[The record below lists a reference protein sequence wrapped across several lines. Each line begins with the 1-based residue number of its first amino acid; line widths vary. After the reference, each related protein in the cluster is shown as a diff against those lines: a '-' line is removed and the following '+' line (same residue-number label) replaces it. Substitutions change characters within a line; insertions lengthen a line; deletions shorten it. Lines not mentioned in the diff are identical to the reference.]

1 MKKNNYWKNYSFL
14 LLGPASTLRLNLGLL
29 RRPPMPRKRREQKL
43 CEEFEAEGIYTIEK
57 LLELVSKL
65 SKLEKTSDCLD
76 WDLKEW
82 LYENSEAFPPEEFQK
97 LLDLENH
104 CTPEQYKAFRSVTNN
119 WHFSAISSSISDKH
133 IQLVAENPDAFAYA
147 YDDIFPKIFP
157 WLRRY
162 KFSKNSGNVCSNEQN
177 LNLALFSPQSKET
190 IVPSDIEL
198 HVY

>member
-1 MKKNNYWKNYSFL
+1 
-14 LLGPASTLRLNLGLL
+14 
-29 RRPPMPRKRREQKL
+29 MPRKRREQKL

-104 CTPEQYKAFRSVTNN
+104 CTPEQYKVFRSVTNN

-133 IQLVAENPDAFAYA
+133 IQLVAENPDAFSYA
-147 YDDIFPKIFP
+147 YDDIFPEDLSLATKIQILKEQRECLQQRAESESGSFQS
-157 WLRRY
+157 
-162 KFSKNSGNVCSNEQN
+162 SKQRDNSPVR
-177 LNLALFSPQSKET
+177 
-190 IVPSDIEL
+190 
-198 HVY
+198 H